1 MHTASEAL
9 QSLYDLS
16 LQIYNCLKKIDSN
29 MENNDLVDIDMLL
42 ELVEKREALIKE
54 YSSILQN
61 NINWG
66 SVEQEKLAQMRE
78 WELAMQTKLNEIF
91 QAFSIQLNRL
101 QQGKQT
107 TKFYNESS
115 EISYTEGVYLDK
127 RN

>member
-1 MHTASEAL
+1 MHTASEVL

-16 LQIYNCLKKIDSN
+16 LKIYNCLKKIDSN